1 MRRIAVTVAL
11 VLGLV
16 AVPALALDPGET
28 VLVNRAPDGS
38 HPPYGTPTLDVSSN
52 GRCVVFVANAPAFPG
67 ANGEG
72 QVYLRD
78 TVANTTTL
86 VSVANG
92 GGGGGGD
99 SFGPDVTPDCRY
111 VAFDSEADDLTS
123 TTLTG
128 RHVYRRDMQAGT
140 TVLVS
145 RATTGAGAPAD
156 RAAFS
161 PTISDDGDR
170 VVFATA
176 ATNLAAD
183 DSDGAL
189 HTDLFLREIGSSTT
203 TNVSRNSAGV
213 AANGFRGAGN
223 YPTLSG
229 DGNVL
234 GFYADSDNLSPDDT
248 DGDTQDV
255 LVKNLTTGAVELASR
270 ASGATGAAGNSG
282 SGLSELSGDGTRVAF
297 ITVATNLG
305 GASSPGQVYVRDL
318 ATDAT
323 ILVSADNAGNPA
335 NTADSSASGD
345 ALQISADGDRVVFNS
360 NATNLPGGD
369 GDGTQFDVFVR
380 DLSAGTT
387 EIAAKGSDGTPA
399 GTSLFTAISA
409 DGEHVAFTTP
419 DGLVADDT
427 DGQNDVYLHRL
438 GPGGNPTPTPTPTP
452 APTAAP
458 GGGGPAPPA
467 APAAV
472 TLRGEAA
479 FERGTAN
486 DLYLACTTLDL
497 YLVDVLPAGRRV
509 SVTGAADL
517 RLAGQ
522 RADILLD
529 GRRVGRAVIGADGAF
544 AARVAAPSRRRRA
557 RARYQARIGSTAS
570 QRLRLARRMVAT
582 TLTRSGSNLVL
593 RGVVNPPRARRQP
606 AVAVERFLSCRRR
619 EAVRVRRMRP
629 DRRGRFAVRIKVPA
643 GAQAVL
649 YRAQTKVP
657 ARAGRPATKGTFTL
671 PRAANVG

>member
-1 MRRIAVTVAL
+1 MTL
-11 VLGLV
+11 VVL
-16 AVPALALDPGET
+16 AVPALALTPGQT
-28 VLVNRAPDGS
+28 VLVNGAPNGT
-38 HPPYGTPTLDVSSN
+38 HPPNSIPTLDVSSD
-52 GRCVVFVANAPAFPG
+52 GRCVVFVANAAAFPG
-67 ANGEG
+67 ANGNG

-86 VSVANG
+86 VSVADG

-99 SFGPDVTPDCRY
+99 SYGPDVTPDCRY

-128 RHVYRRDMQAGT
+128 RHVYRRDLQAGT

-145 RATTGAGAPAD
+145 RATTAAGAPAD

-170 VVFATA
+170 VVFPTA

-189 HTDLFLREIGSSTT
+189 HTDLFLRDIGSSTT
-203 TNVSRNSAGV
+203 TNVSRSSAGV

-248 DGDTQDV
+248 DGGTQDV
-255 LVKNLTTGAVELASR
+255 FVKNLTTGAVELASR

-297 ITVATNLG
+297 VTVATNLG
-305 GASSPGQVYVRDL
+305 APSPGQVYVRDL

-335 NTADSSASGD
+335 NTADSGSSGD

-360 NATNLPGGD
+360 NATNLPGGG
-369 GDGTQFDVFVR
+369 GDGTGFEGFDVFIR

-387 EIAAKGSDGTPA
+387 ELAAKGSDGTPA
-399 GTSLFTAISA
+399 GTSLFTALSA
-409 DGEHVAFTTP
+409 DGENVAFTTP

-427 DGQNDVYLHRL
+427 DGQSDVYLHRL
-438 GPGGNPTPTPTPTP
+438 GPGTNPTPSPTPS
-452 APTAAP
+452 ATA
-458 GGGGPAPPA
+458 APPA
-467 APAAV
+467 APASPSAPPARA
-472 TLRGEAA
+472 TLRGDAA
-479 FERGTAN
+479 FARGTAN

-497 YLVDVLPAGRRV
+497 YLVDVLPARGRV
-509 SVTGAADL
+509 LVTGAADL
-517 RLAGQ
+517 RLAG
-522 RADILLD
+522 RTAEILLD
-529 GRRVGRAVIGADGAF
+529 GKRVGTAVIGAGGAF
-544 AARVAAPSRRRRA
+544 AARVKAPSKRKRA
-557 RARYQARIGSTAS
+557 RARYQARVGSTAS
-570 QRLRLARRMVAT
+570 QKLRLTRRMVAT
-582 TLTRSGSNLVL
+582 TLARSGANLVL
-593 RGVVNPPRARRQP
+593 RGVINPPRARKQP
-606 AVAVERFLSCRRR
+606 LIAVDRFLSCRRR
-619 EAVRVRRMRP
+619 EKVKVPKVRPNRS
-629 DRRGRFAVRIKVPA
+629 GRFAVRIKVPA
-643 GAQAVL
+643 GANAVL
-649 YRAQTKVP
+649 YRARTKVP
-657 ARAGRPATKGTFTL
+657 ARAGRKPTKGTFTL
-671 PRAANVG
+671 PRAADVG

>member
-1 MRRIAVTVAL
+1 MRRIALIAGL
-11 VLGLV
+11 VLVVV
-16 AVPALALDPGET
+16 AVPALALEPGET
-28 VLVNRAPDGS
+28 VLVNRAPDGTN
-38 HPPYGTPTLDVSSN
+38 PPYGTPTLDVSSD
-52 GRCVVFVANAPAFPG
+52 GRCVVFVSEGPAFPG
-67 ANGEG
+67 ANGNL
-72 QVYLRD
+72 QVYVRD

-86 VSVANG
+86 VSAVPA
-92 GGGGGGD
+92 GGD
-99 SFGPDVTPDCRY
+99 GGNADSQGPDVTPDCRY
-111 VAFDSEADDLTS
+111 VAFDSDATDLTA
-123 TTLTG
+123 TAVTD
-128 RHVYRRDMQAGT
+128 RHVYRRDMQTGT

-145 RATTGAGAPAD
+145 RATTAGGAPAD
-156 RAAFS
+156 RGAFS
-161 PTISDDGDR
+161 GTISDDGSR
-170 VVFATA
+170 IVFATA

-255 LVKNLTTGAVELASR
+255 FVKNLTTGAVELASR

-335 NTADSSASGD
+335 NTADSSSSGD
-345 ALQISADGDRVVFNS
+345 ALQMSADGDRVVFNS
-360 NATNLPGGD
+360 NATNLPGGG
-369 GDGTQFDVFVR
+369 GDGMGFDVFIR
-380 DLSAGTT
+380 DLSSGTT
-387 EIAAKGSDGTPA
+387 ELAAKGSDGTPA
-399 GTSLFTAISA
+399 GTSLFAAISA
-409 DGEHVAFTTP
+409 DGENVAFTTP

-438 GPGGNPTPTPTPTP
+438 GPGGTTPTPTPTP
-452 APTAAP
+452 APPAAP
-458 GGGGPAPPA
+458 GGPAPAPPA
-467 APAAV
+467 TSAAV
-472 TLRGEAA
+472 TLRGAAA
-479 FERGTAN
+479 FARGTAN

-522 RADILLD
+522 TADILLD
-529 GRRVGRAVIGADGAF
+529 GRRVGRAVIRADGAF

-606 AVAVERFLSCRRR
+606 AIAVERFLSCRRR
-619 EAVRVRRMRP
+619 EAVRVRRVRP

-649 YRAQTKVP
+649 YRARTKVP

-671 PRAANVG
+671 PRAANVR